1 MKSYKLYE
9 LGKIVTGYTPSTKN
23 EDNYSSNDHMFIGPT
38 DLKNQRYIVTSEK
51 YISSYAMN
59 NSLSRVLEKDDIV
72 VDCIGS
78 DMGNVGIVTERCIS
92 NQQINAITH
101 INKNL
106 VQPLY
111 LYYYFLTQKKYLHQI
126 GMNGSTMPIVSKS
139 LFEEIDVLIHD
150 PLKQQHIVDTIGSID
165 DLIESKQKEND
176 KINLLIQSLFRK
188 YTNNVEKIRI
198 GELEG
203 YAIIKS
209 GITVFEGSKIY
220 LDTASVDRNGIA
232 SRDYIITM
240 TEKPSRANMQPI
252 PKSIWFAKLKDS
264 PKYLFVQDYMKD
276 ILKDYIFSTGFLG
289 LEAQTR
295 FIANYLYA
303 LITSDDFDVQKN
315 ALSIGATMQGINNDS
330 FKEIMVP
337 CLSIDQ
343 MNSIGEGFDSL
354 LVQIYSNN
362 RKIQE
367 LNNLKQLYLKKF
379 FG

>member
-1 MKSYKLYE
+1 MKLSDYATIKRGSSPRPIMNYLTDSGLPWLKISDFSFGQRYVYKTKEFIINEGLKNTKYVPKGTLVVTNSATPGIPIF
-9 LGKIVTGYTPSTKN
+9 LGKDMCLHDGFLYLEN
-23 EDNYSSNDHMFIGPT
+23 
-38 DLKNQRYIVTSEK
+38 
-51 YISSYAMN
+51 ISKS
-59 NSLSRVLEKDDIV
+59 
-72 VDCIGS
+72 
-78 DMGNVGIVTERCIS
+78 
-92 NQQINAITH
+92 IN
-101 INKNL
+101 
-106 VQPLY
+106 PMY
-111 LYYYFLTQKKYLHQI
+111 LYYYILTHRYELVGQ
-126 GMNGSTMPIVSKS
+126 GNGSIFINLKKEILENLS
-139 LFEEIDVLIHD
+139 IDVPKKVD
-150 PLKQQHIVDTIGSID
+150 QNHIVDTIGSID

>member
-1 MKSYKLYE
+1 MIKL
-9 LGKIVTGYTPSTKN
+9 
-23 EDNYSSNDHMFIGPT
+23 
-38 DLKNQRYIVTSEK
+38 
-51 YISSYAMN
+51 
-59 NSLSRVLEKDDIV
+59 
-72 VDCIGS
+72 
-78 DMGNVGIVTERCIS
+78 
-92 NQQINAITH
+92 H
-101 INKNL
+101 I
-106 VQPLY
+106 
-111 LYYYFLTQKKYLHQI
+111 I
-126 GMNGSTMPIVSKS
+126 
-139 LFEEIDVLIHD
+139 
-150 PLKQQHIVDTIGSID
+150 DTIGSID
-165 DLIESKQKEND
+165 DLIENKQKEND

-198 GELEG
+198 GDLGG
-203 YAIIKS
+203 YVIIKS
-209 GITVFEGSKIY
+209 GITNFEGSKIY
-220 LDTASVDRNGIA
+220 LDTASVDKNGIS
-232 SRDYIITM
+232 SRGYIITM

-264 PKYLFVQDYMKD
+264 PKFLFVQDYMKD

-343 MNSIGEGFDSL
+343 MNLIGEEFDNL
-354 LVQIYSNN
+354 LVQIHSNN

>member
-1 MKSYKLYE
+1 MFV
-9 LGKIVTGYTPSTKN
+9 GPS
-23 EDNYSSNDHMFIGPT
+23 
-38 DLKNQRYIVTSEK
+38 DLKKQRFIKRTDK
-51 YISSYAMN
+51 YISEYAMRQSTN
-59 NSLSRVLEKDDIV
+59 RQLCSGDIV

-78 DMGNVGIVTERCIS
+78 DMGNVGIITASSIS
-92 NQQINAITH
+92 NQQINAITN
-101 INKNL
+101 INNQI
-106 VQPLY
+106 VNNIY
-111 LYYYFLTQKKYLHQI
+111 LYYLLTTKKSYLHQI
-126 GMNGSTMPIVSKS
+126 GMNGSTMPIISKT
-139 LFEEIDVLIHD
+139 LFESVVVNIHD
-150 PLKQQHIVDTIGSID
+150 LKIQQHIVDTIGSID

-209 GITVFEGSKIY
+209 GIIDFEGSKIY
-220 LDTASVDRNGIA
+220 LDTASVDKNGIS

-264 PKYLFVQDYMKD
+264 PKFLFVQDYMKD

-303 LITSDDFDVQKN
+303 LITSNDFDVQKN

-343 MNSIGEGFDSL
+343 MNSIGEGFDNL